1 MSIKNNMLQFLA
13 QTPESL
19 LTSLNLDR
27 VWLNNSEFII
37 DRLTVSL
44 LLNYTKNIFII
55 LESLDL
61 GGLLKYLLRI
71 KYKIIAIQASRLIQ
85 IF

>member
-19 LTSLNLDR
+19 VTSLNLDR

-61 GGLLKYLLRI
+61 GGLLKYLLRM

>member
-1 MSIKNNMLQFLA
+1 MSIKNNTLQFLA

-61 GGLLKYLLRI
+61 GGLLKYLLRM